1 MVVGQDSGNVSP
13 GECGADRFTGL
24 IDCGLVGLGVGGLL
38 AVAAQVKEKA
48 IVRTNSVFN
57 IQIFLHS
64 RTSTVR
70 TTLAIL
76 PSLPSDVSNSEV
88 MQMLQTA
95 AFGRYALGGD
105 SPNNPSLA
113 TPSATT

>member
-38 AVAAQVKEKA
+38 AVAAPVKEKA

-76 PSLPSDVSNSEV
+76 PSLPSDGPLGSN
-88 MQMLQTA
+88 
-95 AFGRYALGGD
+95 GRSCDGLHMT
-105 SPNNPSLA
+105 SRWIFMI
-113 TPSATT
+113 